1 MADAGELQT
10 PPGMQV
16 CPTRTD
22 GEVALMASTISV
34 AECQKRQREH
44 YHKCP
49 TCTHCNAR
57 NLAPAPALT
66 RPVRDVSQQT

>member
-1 MADAGELQT
+1 MADAGELHT

-22 GEVALMASTISV
+22 GLVALMASTITV

-49 TCTHCNAR
+49 TCTHYNAR
-57 NLAPAPALT
+57 NLAAPPALV
-66 RPVRDVSQQT
+66 RPAKDGGLPS